1 MEGFFAEIQL
11 SPLVTNS
18 ERDWEY
24 TFEITE
30 KSKIINNAKFTLS
43 KYLHPCIQWS

>member
-18 ERDWEY
+18 ERDWEKEISTIKTNKMLIKKNFILRILY
-24 TFEITE
+24 T
-30 KSKIINNAKFTLS
+30 KINF
-43 KYLHPCIQWS
+43 